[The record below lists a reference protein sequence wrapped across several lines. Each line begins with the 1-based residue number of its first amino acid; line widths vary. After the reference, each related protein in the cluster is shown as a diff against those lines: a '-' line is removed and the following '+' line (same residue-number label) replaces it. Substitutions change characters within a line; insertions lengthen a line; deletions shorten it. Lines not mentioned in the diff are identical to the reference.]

1 MLLTPTEGQFEGKL
15 SIVSASGFPL
25 DSIAVNTSANTCI
38 KKPEVSIDHAK
49 KEFEER
55 YGFNPPR
62 PVGPNV
68 VIEIYKHEI
77 SETIEIVKT
86 ARDRQKWESNVGR
99 VCKIGG
105 ACYKGE
111 RFKDWPEEELPKI
124 GDWITYKVNSGTIF
138 KYGPTGKGV
147 DVMTIYD
154 DCILNVIENPSYV
167 VRD

>member
-1 MLLTPTEGQFEGKL
+1 MLLTPNPTDGKL
-15 SIVSASGFPL
+15 SIVSSTGIPL
-25 DSIAVNTSANTCI
+25 DSVSISNTSVL
-38 KKPEVSIDHAK
+38 KKQEINIDFSK
-49 KEFEER
+49 KEFKDR
-55 YGFNPPR
+55 HGFNPPI
-62 PVGPNV
+62 PVGPNI

-111 RFKDWPEEELPKI
+111 RFKHWPVEELPKV

-138 KYGPTGKGV
+138 KYGPTGQGV
-147 DVMTIYD
+147 DIMTIYD
-154 DCILNVIENPSYV
+154 DCILNIVEDPSYV
-167 VRD
+167 IRD

>member
-1 MLLTPTEGQFEGKL
+1 MLLKPVEGKL
-15 SIVSASGFPL
+15 NIVSANGVQLESVPL
-25 DSIAVNTSANTCI
+25 SNSNTVVSVP
-38 KKPEVSIDHAK
+38 KKQEINIDHSK

-68 VIEIYKHEI
+68 VIEIYKHEM
-77 SETIEIVKT
+77 SEIIEIT
-86 ARDRQKWESNVGR
+86 EQERDRQKWESNVGR

-111 RFKDWPEEELPKI
+111 RFKHWPEEELPKV
-124 GDWITYKVNSGTIF
+124 GDWITYKVNAGTVF
-138 KYGPTGKGV
+138 KYGPPGKGV

-154 DCILNVIENPSYV
+154 DCILNVVENPAYV
-167 VRD
+167 VRS